1 MWQTIEHRRWYV
13 LPSALSASIP
23 CLLSAR
29 TIANVIFIGLSV
41 HMNQVHKENLTSVE
55 NALANRQGLDIEIFG
70 MEGVPE
76 DIIQQHNQRIIQNFY
91 TAQAERQA
99 ATGNPPRGLSGG
111 QGPTKKIKIET
122 PEEIKKRLAEHR
134 AKVAAQKEAIANGTP
149 LPVVAPANGPSP
161 SQVVRAIPIHS
172 VHRAVLTYHSLNR
185 LLLSLH
191 RSQVSHILQEP
202 QHTLL
207 LLTPPG
213 QPLALLAASRRDL
226 QVVARSLRHSRRD
239 LLTRTPVV
247 WPLLASQVL
256 HQSTN
261 LRPMPV
267 EHPVA
272 MISIS

>member
-1 MWQTIEHRRWYV
+1 MLWLTGKDSTSRS
-13 LPSALSASIP
+13 SAWRASLRTSSSNITSASSRTSTQP
-23 CLLSAR
+23 RRSDRLLLEIHQGGCPVDKVRPRRSR
-29 TIANVIFIGLSV
+29 SRLPRRSRSGWQSIAQRLPLKRKRSQMEPPFQLLPQP
-41 HMNQVHKENLTSVE
+41 MAQVHLR
-55 NALANRQGLDIEIFG
+55 LY
-70 MEGVPE
+70 VPFQF
-76 DIIQQHNQRIIQNFY
+76 ILC
-91 TAQAERQA
+91 T
-99 ATGNPPRGLSGG
+99 
-111 QGPTKKIKIET
+111 
-122 PEEIKKRLAEHR
+122 
-134 AKVAAQKEAIANGTP
+134 
-149 LPVVAPANGPSP
+149 
-161 SQVVRAIPIHS
+161 
-172 VHRAVLTYHSLNR
+172 VLTYHSLNR